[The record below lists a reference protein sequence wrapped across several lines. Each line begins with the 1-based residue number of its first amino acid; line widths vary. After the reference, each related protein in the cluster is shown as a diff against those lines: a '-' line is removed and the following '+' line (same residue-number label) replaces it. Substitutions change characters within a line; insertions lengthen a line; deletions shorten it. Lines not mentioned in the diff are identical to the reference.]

1 MAEGSGSEL
10 IHATAVAV
18 SDPAT
23 GDPAT
28 GGPRGEAPGQGA
40 QGQGEWAVLLRGP
53 SGAGKSDLALR
64 LIDRGGVLVSD
75 DQTRLERRGGRLLA
89 SPPASIAG
97 KLEVRGLGIVELPHR
112 AAVPVALLADLRPA
126 AEIERLPEEDYESI
140 AGVHLRRIDLDP
152 AQISAP
158 EKLRLALRVA
168 ATLIMRAAAGEAR
181 EPAGELAHD
190 LVGKFGSTMSDE
202 TLTTAPPVAGEASAQ
217 GSTGATQGRARLVV
231 VTGMSGAGRSTA
243 LRVLED
249 EGYEAIDNL
258 PLSLL
263 DAVVNEVGLQRPVAI
278 GVDIRNRDFAVG
290 PVLEQLDRL
299 AANPRFAMTLLFVD
313 CEDEVLGRRF
323 TETRRRHPLA
333 QGRPVADGI
342 AVERRLVA
350 PLRERADLMIDSSH
364 LTPADLRQQLLGRL
378 GLEGTLGMS
387 IFVTSFS
394 FRQGLP
400 READLVFDV
409 RFLSNPHYDPELKPM
424 SGQDRAVAD
433 YVERDPGFAPFF
445 EQLTAMLAGLLP
457 RYEREGKSYL
467 TIAVGCTGGRHRSVF
482 VAERLAAW
490 LGGDGRQVHL
500 AHRDIAREPARAA
513 AKA

>member
-1 MAEGSGSEL
+1 MEDAFTSEL
-10 IHATAVAV
+10 IHATCVALN
-18 SDPAT
+18 DP
-23 GDPAT
+23 
-28 GGPRGEAPGQGA
+28 EAGV
-40 QGQGEWAVLLRGP
+40 WAVLLRGP
-53 SGAGKSDLALR
+53 PGAGKSDLALR
-64 LIDRGGVLVSD
+64 LIDRGATLVSD
-75 DQTRLERRGGRLLA
+75 DQTRLEAKAGRLVA
-89 SPPASIAG
+89 TPPASIAG

-112 AAVPVALLADLRPA
+112 AGVPVALVADLKPA
-126 AEIERLPEEDYESI
+126 SEIERLPEETCEEL
-140 AGVHLRRIDLDP
+140 AGVRLHRIDLDP
-152 AQISAP
+152 ARISAP
-158 EKLRLALRVA
+158 EKLRLALRQA
-168 ATLIMRAAAGEAR
+168 ATLIMRAARDDSSPRGETFRSGRAT
-181 EPAGELAHD
+181 GDEL
-190 LVGKFGSTMSDE
+190 M
-202 TLTTAPPVAGEASAQ
+202 TAIQASAKQ
-217 GSTGATQGRARLVV
+217 GTAGAGASSEDTSEGRGTPTRPTRLVL

-263 DAVVNEVGLQRPVAI
+263 DEVVNEVGLQRPIAV

-299 AANPRFAMTLLFVD
+299 AANPRFAITLLFFD
-313 CEDEVLGRRF
+313 CDDEVLGRRF

-350 PLRERADLMIDSSH
+350 PLRERADMMIDSSY
-364 LTPADLRQQLLGRL
+364 LTPADLRQQLLGRF

-387 IFVTSFS
+387 VFVTSFS

-409 RFLSNPHYDPELKPM
+409 RFLANPHYDPELKPF
-424 SGQDRAVAD
+424 SGRDAAVAA
-433 YVERDPGFAPFF
+433 YVERDPGFRPFF
-445 EQLTAMLAGLLP
+445 EQLTAMLGGLLP

-490 LGGDGRQVHL
+490 IGAEGRQVHL
-500 AHRDIAREPARAA
+500 AHRDIAREPAR
-513 AKA
+513 KEPQP

>member
-1 MAEGSGSEL
+1 MQEAPLTEL

-18 SDPAT
+18 HDP
-23 GDPAT
+23 
-28 GGPRGEAPGQGA
+28 QV
-40 QGQGEWAVLLRGP
+40 GEWAVLLRGP

-64 LIDRGGVLVSD
+64 LIDRGATLVSD
-75 DQTRLERRGGRLLA
+75 DQTRLRLRGGSLLA
-89 SPPASIAG
+89 VPPETIAG
-97 KLEVRGLGIVELPHR
+97 KLEVRGLGIVELPYHSD
-112 AAVPVALLADLRPA
+112 VPLALIADLKPA
-126 AEIERLPEEDYESI
+126 ADIERLPEEQHESL
-140 AGVHLRRIDLDP
+140 AGVRLRRIDLDP

-158 EKLRLALRVA
+158 EKLRLALRGA
-168 ATLIMRAAAGEAR
+168 ATLIMRAAAQDAAPPQAAPESGRA
-181 EPAGELAHD
+181 
-190 LVGKFGSTMSDE
+190 MSDDTPTSDSLAAADE
-202 TLTTAPPVAGEASAQ
+202 APAVPQ
-217 GSTGATQGRARLVV
+217 RRTRVV
-231 VTGMSGAGRSTA
+231 LVTGMSGAGRSTA
-243 LRVLED
+243 LHILED

-263 DAVVNEVGLQRPVAI
+263 DAVVNEVGLKRSIAV
-278 GVDIRNRDFAVG
+278 GVDIRTRDFAVG

-299 AANPRFAMTLLFVD
+299 AANPRFAITMLFVD

-364 LTPADLRQQLLGRL
+364 LTPADLRQQLLGRF

-387 IFVTSFS
+387 VFVTSFA

-409 RFLSNPHYDPELKPM
+409 RFLANPHYEPELKPL
-424 SGQDRAVAD
+424 SGKDAAVGT
-433 YVERDPGFAPFF
+433 YVEHDPGFAPFF
-445 EQLTAMLAGLLP
+445 TQLTAMLEGLLP

-490 LGGDGRQVHL
+490 LDSRGQQVHL
-500 AHRDIAREPARAA
+500 AHRDIAREPARASTQG
-513 AKA
+513 